1 MAFLDRLKSF
11 GTRRNAPRSMSYRD
25 MTTPNGLLAFVGP
38 LVAEVDRDLR
48 ESRDETRAVP
58 SGDAADATSPR
69 LLLDVA
75 DFLLYKFDRKIE
87 RTPPDREADP
97 DDAMYDALEEME
109 HSLVLMIRSLRP
121 PTASDKAQRAF
132 EAEVWK
138 TVDRIQETRLRIG
151 ERDRLLSPV
160 VGGTFNDVEGFR
172 RALHARATIPGGRV
186 EH

>member
-11 GTRRNAPRSMSYRD
+11 RTLWYAPRSMPYHD
-25 MTTPNGLLAFVGP
+25 MTTRNGLLAFVGP

-109 HSLVLMIRSLRP
+109 HSLVLMIKSLRP
-121 PTASDKAQRAF
+121 PTESDKAQRAF
-132 EAEVWK
+132 KADVWK
-138 TVDRIQETRLRIG
+138 TVDRIQETRRRVS

-160 VGGTFNDVEGFR
+160 VGGTFKDVEGFR
-172 RALHARATIPGGRV
+172 KVLNG
-186 EH
+186 E